1 MDKVENSDKKKE
13 ETPAEI
19 LNSLVGKELTDV
31 DIEEYA
37 ERLKVARENKKKARN
52 DKSAKILPADEQAS
66 ESTDVGQTLGNQVS
80 DNQESDNQASNN
92 QASGNRASDSQESDN
107 QASNN
112 QVSGSQASE
121 HDKNKQTEKSAGNT
135 VKVKGTNV
143 GEDAATKIGAFVFF
157 GIFGVIQI
165 WLIIDWLIRGC
176 LLDTLALHLLPVIIV
191 VCLFAVTSV
200 IDLINNRGKK
210 KEQVKKEEAV
220 KKRSNKK
227 HKKGGK

>member
-31 DIEEYA
+31 DIEEYV

-66 ESTDVGQTLGNQVS
+66 ESTDVVQTLSNQASNSQESDNQASDNQVS
-80 DNQESDNQASNN
+80 DNQES
-92 QASGNRASDSQESDN
+92 GN
-107 QASNN
+107 
-112 QVSGSQASE
+112 QASE
-121 HDKNKQTEKSAGNT
+121 HGKIKQTEKSAVNT

-157 GIFGVIQI
+157 GLFGVIQI

-191 VCLFAVTSV
+191 VCLFVVTSV
-200 IDLINNRGKK
+200 IDLISNRGKK
-210 KEQVKKEEAV
+210 KEQAKKEEAV
-220 KKRSNKK
+220 KKRHNKK